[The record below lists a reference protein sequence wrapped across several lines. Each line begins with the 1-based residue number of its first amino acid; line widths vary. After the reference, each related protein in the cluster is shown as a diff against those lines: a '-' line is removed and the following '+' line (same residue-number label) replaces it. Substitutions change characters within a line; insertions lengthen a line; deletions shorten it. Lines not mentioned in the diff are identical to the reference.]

1 MTNKNGAWR
10 TESDGAEDADGEEE
24 DGGDEGEDSG
34 DRDADD
40 AEGQSDKPHDGIKDE
55 REQGKRPAEH
65 EKNAKEKEL
74 DHGSPFGRGIVP
86 NATVKRRI
94 RG

>member
-1 MTNKNGAWR
+1 MTNKNGGWR
-10 TESDGAEDADGEEE
+10 TESDGAQDADGEEE
-24 DGGDEGEDSG
+24 DGGDESEDPG
-34 DRDADD
+34 DRDANG
-40 AEGQSDKPHDGIKDE
+40 AEGQGDQPDDWVKDQ
-55 REQGKRPAEH
+55 REQGKRPAED

-74 DHGSPFGRGIVP
+74 EHGSPFGRRILP